1 MAEVPEN
8 KINELFDQIPEAEF
22 AIFDSLCGFDTT
34 PNSPEMMQKF
44 DSVESAQS
52 PVCSDQKVDDA
63 SSLDT
68 NSDFHMT
75 LRSPKASRR
84 ASISQM
90 TPKSAIRVKEND
102 TLQSS
107 AASFHMSLRSP
118 KVYNASTSKLQKM
131 SHKKSTPEKITE
143 KTPEKTPEKP
153 TEITTETKIAESS
166 NDDQADVVPAE
177 PSKRISP
184 YKQGDVI
191 PRSTT
196 VVTKLFKTF
205 KVRNIS
211 KMARKS
217 SLYEPTKSSTQRL
230 RTSSTISATLSETT
244 SNERVQRKVNITR
257 RPTIPV
263 TPKFKSEERSRM
275 HSKVLS
281 TDEREALELEEEMKA
296 EVLRVKNAKKVFQWA
311 RRNTTMAT
319 LKSTKELTIP
329 TTPVS
334 HLTKKLGHK
343 TCSIETGIVPKEEPK
358 PKDESFQNKPL
369 TQFEPFQFAISRKSA
384 RCGEYYLPNA

>member
-1 MAEVPEN
+1 MAEVSEN
-8 KINELFDQIPEAEF
+8 EVNEPFDQIPEEEF
-22 AIFDSLCGFDTT
+22 ASLDALCGFETT
-34 PNSPEMMQKF
+34 PNSKDWKPKS
-44 DSVESAQS
+44 DSVEIAQS
-52 PVCSDQKVDDA
+52 TIGSDQKVDDL
-63 SSLDT
+63 SSLGD

-75 LRSPKASRR
+75 LRSPKAYSRR

-90 TPKSAIRVKEND
+90 TPKSVGKVKEND
-102 TLQSS
+102 TLLPS
-107 AASFHMSLRSP
+107 ASFHMSLRSP
-118 KVYNASTSKLQKM
+118 KVYNNASASKLQKM
-131 SHKKSTPEKITE
+131 SHKKATPQ
-143 KTPEKTPEKP
+143 KTPEKP
-153 TEITTETKIAESS
+153 TEDFAEITIVDS
-166 NDDQADVVPAE
+166 NKDVQADVVPAV

-196 VVTKLFKTF
+196 VVVTKLFKSF
-205 KVRNIS
+205 KVRNFTKI
-211 KMARKS
+211 ARKS

-230 RTSSTISATLSETT
+230 RTSSAISATSSETV
-244 SNERVQRKVNITR
+244 SKDRVMKRVNVTR

-296 EVLRVKNAKKVFQWA
+296 EVLRIRNAKKVFQWA
-311 RRNTTMAT
+311 RRNTTITT

-384 RCGEYYLPNA
+384 RSGKCDRSIVS